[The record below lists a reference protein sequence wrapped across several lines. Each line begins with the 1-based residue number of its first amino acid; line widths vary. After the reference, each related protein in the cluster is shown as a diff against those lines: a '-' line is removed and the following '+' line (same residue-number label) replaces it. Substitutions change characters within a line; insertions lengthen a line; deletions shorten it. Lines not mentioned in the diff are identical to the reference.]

1 MPLDLPVRA
10 TTCHQKTARATSFG
24 HALGTGPVR
33 GLGRHVG
40 AVDSCRRGLPR
51 RLPLEYVRPVF
62 ARASPCM
69 LICMQ
74 TTSVRIDGETHEEL
88 KRLADEL
95 GTTVGRTVTLAVRA
109 LRQDRVGKQLAQ
121 PLRADETAWLDA
133 ELG

>member
-1 MPLDLPVRA
+1 
-10 TTCHQKTARATSFG
+10 
-24 HALGTGPVR
+24 
-33 GLGRHVG
+33 
-40 AVDSCRRGLPR
+40 
-51 RLPLEYVRPVF
+51 
-62 ARASPCM
+62 M

-88 KRLADEL
+88 KRLAAEL

-121 PLRADETAWLDA
+121 PLRADETTWLDA